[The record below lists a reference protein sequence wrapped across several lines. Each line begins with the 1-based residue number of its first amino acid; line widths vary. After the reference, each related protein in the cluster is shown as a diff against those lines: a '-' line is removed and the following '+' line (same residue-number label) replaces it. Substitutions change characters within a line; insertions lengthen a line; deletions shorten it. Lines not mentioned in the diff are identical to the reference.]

1 MAGERSANVAA
12 LKSDGDSD
20 SGERVRSIA
29 KRLGEVLDERLTRD
43 PEQLSSGASRDTYV
57 FEGSSRGLMVLQSEH
72 AEQADERRPDQAP
85 LLAAAA
91 QAGVPVARVVAHGA
105 DDRALGARWIVLE
118 GLAGTADPGR
128 ILAGERVPE
137 AAELLE
143 SIAAALAAVHRM
155 PVDASL
161 APSVED
167 PLGQLRAQH
176 ERLGEP
182 HPTFELAFRVLGDE
196 KPATPRSFVHGD
208 FRLGNLLVD
217 VVGVTAVLD
226 WELAHLGDPIEDL
239 GWLCVPA
246 WRFSRPD
253 RPAAGLGSREQL
265 IAAYE
270 RHAGVEVE
278 LAALRHWELAGT
290 LRWGVICVMQAF
302 KHLSG
307 AIRSVEHAVIGR
319 RACEV
324 EWDLLEMLDPR
335 APGAPRR
342 SPSSA
347 EESPAPRSALHDRP
361 TALELLDAARG
372 ALGEHVLP
380 RLAGRPAFE
389 LRVALRAL
397 GMVRRELGNLD
408 EHAAVRARALARL
421 GATNEAQLAAAI
433 RDGALDGRQ
442 ADVCAAL
449 RDIVRAKLEV
459 ANPRYLEGE

>member
-1 MAGERSANVAA
+1 MAGERSANVTA
-12 LKSDGDSD
+12 LESD

-29 KRLGEVLDERLTRD
+29 KQLGEVLDERLTRD

-57 FEGSSRGLMVLQSEH
+57 FEGSSRGLMVLESEH
-72 AEQADERRPDQAP
+72 AAQGDERRPDQAP

-128 ILAGERVPE
+128 ILAGEGVPE
-137 AAELLE
+137 PAELLD

-155 PVDASL
+155 PADASL

-196 KPATPRSFVHGD
+196 KPAAHRSFVHGD

-217 VVGVTAVLD
+217 VAGVTAVLD

-307 AIRSVEHAVIGR
+307 AIRSVEQIGR
-319 RACEV
+319 ASC
-324 EWDLLEMLDPR
+324 
-335 APGAPRR
+335 
-342 SPSSA
+342 
-347 EESPAPRSALHDRP
+347 
-361 TALELLDAARG
+361 
-372 ALGEHVLP
+372 
-380 RLAGRPAFE
+380 
-389 LRVALRAL
+389 
-397 GMVRRELGNLD
+397 REN
-408 EHAAVRARALARL
+408 AW
-421 GATNEAQLAAAI
+421 
-433 RDGALDGRQ
+433 
-442 ADVCAAL
+442 
-449 RDIVRAKLEV
+449 K
-459 ANPRYLEGE
+459 